1 MTNRPVTPS
10 YIIFYILFSTETW
23 RIVLGLIL
31 SFVAT
36 PGLLPPELTSA
47 ARALVYVMVA
57 TIGYSLAGRP
67 ARWISN
73 ALKKAILGNRHTDN

>member
-10 YIIFYILFSTETW
+10 YIIFYVLFSTETW
-23 RIVLGLIL
+23 RIVLGLAL
-31 SFVAT
+31 SFFAT
-36 PGLLPPELTSA
+36 PGLLSPDLSTA

-67 ARWISN
+67 ARWISDG
-73 ALKKAILGNRHTDN
+73 LKKAILGDRRPGQ

>member
-31 SFVAT
+31 SFLAT
-36 PGLLPPELTSA
+36 PGLLPPELSAA

-67 ARWISN
+67 ARWISD
-73 ALKKAILGNRHTDN
+73 ALKKAILGDRHSGN